1 VTGTPQLSRF
11 GPAARKVLEALKGED
26 YLIDEQIAAAVKS
39 KDGVPLSKM
48 KVDVLITVGGDG
60 TILRTLQA
68 NDAPVMGVNAGVL
81 GFLTEVQADK
91 VKEAVRRLKTG
102 RYHIDE
108 RTKLKTTLNG
118 KRLEDA
124 TNETV
129 IHTAHIAKMR
139 DFAISIDG
147 TRATEVRA
155 DGIIVAT
162 PTGSTSYAMSV
173 GSSIIDPRVE
183 AFVIAPIAPFR
194 LAARPLVVA
203 SRSKIAVTIREPKE
217 CIMVIDGQSE
227 FTIRGDER
235 LMFTASE
242 KKARFVS
249 FKDDF
254 YKNLE
259 EKLIASAP
267 FAAQRH

>member
-1 VTGTPQLSRF
+1 M
-11 GPAARKVLEALKGED
+11 LEALKGMDFIVESHMA
-26 YLIDEQIAAAVKS
+26 ESMGMK
-39 KDGVPLSKM
+39 GVPISEM

-81 GFLTEVQADK
+81 GFLTEVQSDE
-91 VKEAVRRLKTG
+91 VKGAIKRLSEGK
-102 RYHIDE
+102 YHVDE
-108 RTKLKTTLNG
+108 RLKLKTVLDG
-118 KRLEDA
+118 RRLEDA
-124 TNETV
+124 TNEAV
-129 IHTAHIAKMR
+129 VHTAHIAKMR

-147 TRATEVRA
+147 TPATEIRA
-155 DGIIVAT
+155 DGIILAT

-203 SRSKIAVTIREPKE
+203 AKSKISVTIKEPKE
-217 CIMVIDGQSE
+217 CTMVIDGQVE
-227 FTIRGDER
+227 FRIRGDEK
-235 LMFTASE
+235 LVFTASE
-242 KKARFVS
+242 KKAKFVS

-254 YKNLE
+254 YRNLE

-267 FAAQRH
+267 FAAHRH